1 VALLLEGIKV
11 VHLKVGT
18 LGGSPESELL
28 KTAKQNLSILWH
40 VFLPGPMGT
49 PDLGLSSLKA
59 ISQINLFI
67 HNSASSILL

>member
-1 VALLLEGIKV
+1 MALHLEGIKV
-11 VHLKVGT
+11 VHLKVVH
-18 LGGSPESELL
+18 LESELL

-49 PDLGLSSLKA
+49 PDLGLSSFKA